1 MEPILSPENHQK
13 LKELFIRYF
22 ELESNTQVEDIS
34 QETLEDWTSVRHLGL
49 VMEIEAEFGV
59 RFIIDEVTEMQSFRD
74 VGSYLQRKLD
84 SP

>member
-13 LKELFIRYF
+13 LKDLFIRYF

-74 VGSYLQRKLD
+74 VGSYLQRKLN

>member
-1 MEPILSPENHQK
+1 MEPILSPENHQR

>member
-1 MEPILSPENHQK
+1 MEPILSPENHQR

-74 VGSYLQRKLD
+74 VGSYLQSKLD